1 MRKTLL
7 AGKLL
12 VALILG
18 PFMAGQT
25 PALLAQD
32 LARISKIIGSHDAV
46 LLADPNQKIIVSK
59 NIDKKLI
66 PASTLKILTALVGLQ
81 YLGSDYRFVTEFYTN
96 PNFDLKVKGYGDPV
110 LISETLAQIAHF
122 LKPQIRRFKDLVLD
136 GTYFATPLVIP
147 GITSSPNPYD
157 APNGALCANF
167 NTVYFKRTQK
177 GNYVSAEPQT
187 PLLPFALKIIK
198 NRSLKQER
206 VIIPGEKNQH
216 TLYAG
221 HLLKHFLVEKGI
233 QTSGTIKL
241 GPVLKTSDRLILRYR
256 SNLSLI
262 QVVARLLEFSNN
274 FIANQIL
281 VSTGARVLGAP
292 GTLDKGVNTLL
303 TYARRELAIDDLN
316 IVEGSG
322 ISRKNRIS
330 ARSML
335 KVLNKFEPYYRLLPS
350 ENGAYFKTGS
360 LYGIRTR
367 AGYIEAED
375 GRLFRFVVLLNTP
388 GKTTQPIMQ
397 QLQRIVANLP

>member
-1 MRKTLL
+1 M
-7 AGKLL
+7 

-18 PFMAGQT
+18 PFIAGQT

-32 LARISKIIGSHDAV
+32 LARISKLIGNRDAV

-66 PASTLKILTALVGLQ
+66 PASTLKILTALAGLQ
-81 YLGSDYRFVTEFYTN
+81 YLGTDYRFVTEFYTN

-122 LKPQIRRFKDLVLD
+122 LKLKITRFNDLVLD
-136 GTYFATPLVIP
+136 GTYFAAPLVIP
-147 GITSSPNPYD
+147 GLTSSPNPYD

-167 NTVYFKRTQK
+167 NTIYFKRTQK
-177 GNYVSAEPQT
+177 GKYVSAEPQT
-187 PLLPFALKIIK
+187 PLLPFALKMVK

-221 HLLKHFLVEKGI
+221 HLLKYFLVEKGI

-241 GPVLKTSDRLILRYR
+241 GKVLKTSDRLILRYR
-256 SNLSLI
+256 SNLSLT

-281 VSTGARVLGAP
+281 VSTGANVLGAP
-292 GTLDKGVNTLL
+292 GTLDKGVKTLS
-303 TYARRELAIDDLN
+303 TYARRELEIDDLN
-316 IVEGSG
+316 IAEGSG

-335 KVLNKFEPYYRLLPS
+335 KVLNKFEPYHRLLPS

-367 AGYIEAED
+367 AGYIEDED

-397 QLQRIVANLP
+397 QLQRIVDNLQ

>member
-1 MRKTLL
+1 M
-7 AGKLL
+7 
-12 VALILG
+12 ILG
-18 PFMAGQT
+18 SFIFGQT
-25 PALLAQD
+25 PVLWAQD
-32 LARISKIIGSHDAV
+32 FARISKLIGGRDAV
-46 LLADPNQKIIVSK
+46 LLADPDQKIIVSK

-66 PASTLKILTALVGLQ
+66 PASTLKILTALLGLQ
-81 YLGSDYRFVTEFYTN
+81 VLGSDYRFVTEFYTT

-122 LKPQIRRFKDLVLD
+122 LKLKIKRFNDLVLD
-136 GTYFATPLVIP
+136 GTYFAAPLLIP

-167 NTVYFKRTQK
+167 NTVYFKRAQK
-177 GNYVSAEPQT
+177 GKYVSAEPQT

-198 NRSLKQER
+198 KGALKQER

-233 QTSGTIKL
+233 QTGGTIKL
-241 GPVLKTSDRLILRYR
+241 GKVLRTSDRLILRYR
-256 SNLSLI
+256 SNLLLT

-281 VSTGARVLGAP
+281 VSTGANVLGAP
-292 GTLDKGVNTLL
+292 GTLDKGVKTLL
-303 TYARRELAIDDLN
+303 AYARRELEIDDLN
-316 IVEGSG
+316 IAEGSG

-335 KVLNKFEPYYRLLPS
+335 KVLNKFEPYHRLLPS

-360 LYGIRTR
+360 LFGIRTR
-367 AGYIEAED
+367 AGYIEGED

-397 QLQRIVANLP
+397 QLQRIVDDLHP

>member
-1 MRKTLL
+1 
-7 AGKLL
+7 
-12 VALILG
+12 VALILAT
-18 PFMAGQT
+18 FIAGRA

-32 LARISKIIGSHDAV
+32 LARISKIIGNRDAV
-46 LLADPNQKIIVSK
+46 LLADPDLKFIVSK
-59 NIDKKLI
+59 NIDKTLI

-81 YLGSDYRFVTEFYTN
+81 HLGSDYHFVTEFYTN

-122 LKPQIRRFKDLVLD
+122 LKLKIRRFNDLVLD
-136 GTYFATPLVIP
+136 GTYFAAPLVIP
-147 GITSSPNPYD
+147 GLTSSPNPYD

-177 GNYVSAEPQT
+177 GKYVSAEPQT
-187 PLLPFALKIIK
+187 PLLPFALKMIK

-221 HLLKHFLVEKGI
+221 HLLKHFLVEKGV
-233 QTSGTIKL
+233 QTSGIIKL
-241 GPVLKTSDRLILRYR
+241 GRVLKTNDRLILRYR
-256 SNLSLI
+256 SNLSLT
-262 QVVARLLEFSNN
+262 QVVARMLEFSNN

-281 VSTGARVLGAP
+281 VSTGANVLGAP
-292 GTLDKGVNTLL
+292 GTLDKGVKTLL
-303 TYARRELAIDDLN
+303 TYARRELEIDDLN
-316 IVEGSG
+316 ISEGSG

-367 AGYIEAED
+367 AGYIEDED

-388 GKTTQPIMQ
+388 GKTTQPVMQ
-397 QLQRIVANLP
+397 QLQRIVGNLH

>member
-1 MRKTLL
+1 M
-7 AGKLL
+7 
-12 VALILG
+12 VLILG
-18 PFMAGQT
+18 PFIAGQT

-32 LARISKIIGSHDAV
+32 LVRISKLIGSRDAV

-66 PASTLKILTALVGLQ
+66 PASTLKILTALVGLR
-81 YLGSDYRFVTEFYTN
+81 YLGPDYRFATEFYTN

-110 LISETLAQIAHF
+110 LTSETMVQIAQA
-122 LKPQIRRFKDLVLD
+122 LKLKIKRFNDLVLD
-136 GTYFATPLVIP
+136 GTYFAAPLVIP
-147 GITSSPNPYD
+147 GLTSSPNPYD

-167 NTVYFKRTQK
+167 NTIYFKRTQMGK
-177 GNYVSAEPQT
+177 YVSAEPQT
-187 PLLPFALKIIK
+187 PLLPFALKMIK

-221 HLLKHFLVEKGI
+221 HLLKHFLAEKGI
-233 QTSGTIKL
+233 QTRGTIKL
-241 GPVLKTSDRLILRYR
+241 GRVLKTSDRLILRYC
-256 SNLSLI
+256 SNLLLT
-262 QVVARLLEFSNN
+262 QVVVRLFEFSNN

-281 VSTGARVLGAP
+281 VATGANVLGAP
-292 GTLDKGVNTLL
+292 GTLDKGLQTLL
-303 TYARRELAIDDLN
+303 AYARRELQIDDLD
-316 IVEGSG
+316 ISEGSG

-335 KVLNKFEPYYRLLPS
+335 KVLKKFEPYYRLLQS
-350 ENGAYFKTGS
+350 ENGVYFKTGS

-367 AGYIEAED
+367 AGYIEDED

-397 QLQRIVANLP
+397 QIQRIVGNLD

>member
-1 MRKTLL
+1 M
-7 AGKLL
+7 
-12 VALILG
+12 ALILG
-18 PFMAGQT
+18 SFITGQT

-32 LARISKIIGSHDAV
+32 QARISKLAGSRDAV
-46 LLADPNQKIIVSK
+46 LLADPSQKIIVSK

-66 PASTLKILTALVGLQ
+66 PASTLKILTALAGLQ

-96 PNFDLKVKGYGDPV
+96 SNFDLKVKGYGDPV

-122 LKPQIRRFKDLVLD
+122 LKLKIKRFNDLVLD
-136 GTYFATPLVIP
+136 GTYFAAPLVIP
-147 GITSSPNPYD
+147 GLSSSPNPYD

-167 NTVYFKRTQK
+167 NTIYFKRTQK
-177 GNYVSAEPQT
+177 GKYASAEPQT
-187 PLLPFALKIIK
+187 PLLPFALKMIK

-206 VIIPGEKNQH
+206 VIIPAEKNQH

-221 HLLKHFLVEKGI
+221 HLLKYFLGENGI
-233 QTSGTIKL
+233 QSSGTVKL
-241 GPVLKTSDRLILRYR
+241 GKVLKTSDRLILRYR
-256 SNLSLI
+256 SNLSLT

-281 VSTGARVLGAP
+281 VSTGANVLGAP
-292 GTLDKGVNTLL
+292 GTLDKGVKTLSA
-303 TYARRELAIDDLN
+303 YARRELEIDDLN
-316 IVEGSG
+316 IAEGSG

-335 KVLNKFEPYYRLLPS
+335 KVLNKFEPYHRLLSS
-350 ENGAYFKTGS
+350 ENGVYFKTGS

-367 AGYIEAED
+367 AGYIEDGD

-397 QLQRIVANLP
+397 QLRRIVGSLN